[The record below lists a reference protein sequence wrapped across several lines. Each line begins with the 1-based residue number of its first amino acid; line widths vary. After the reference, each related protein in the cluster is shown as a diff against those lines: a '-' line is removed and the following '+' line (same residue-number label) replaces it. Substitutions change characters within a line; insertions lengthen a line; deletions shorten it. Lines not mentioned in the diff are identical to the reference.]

1 MEEKDTANR
10 IELFFKDKQ
19 MNYHRKLNNVWAYNR
34 HFKQEAPT
42 LLLNSHHDTV
52 APNQGWTL
60 DPFKPFEKDGKIY
73 GLGSNDAGGSLVSL
87 IAVFRYFYHRAD
99 LKFNLV
105 IAATA
110 EEENSGVNGIEAIFA
125 DLGKVD
131 FAIVGEPT
139 GMQMA
144 IAEKGLVVLDCVA
157 RGKSGHAARDN
168 GENAIIKAIQD
179 IQWFHSYRF
188 PKESETLGP
197 IRMTVTMIQAGVQH
211 NIIPDTCQ
219 FTVDIRTTDAYSN
232 EEIVEIVKRHVQSEV
247 TPRSTRLQPSKIEKD
262 HPLVQA
268 AQNLGIRLFGSPT
281 TSDQAVIPVPSVK
294 MGPGESERSHTAD
307 EFIYKQEIK
316 EGIEKYIEF
325 LEKLNEKL

>member
-1 MEEKDTANR
+1 MGNLNKIKQDAIELLKDLISIPSLSMEEKDTANR

-19 MNYHRKLNNVWAYNR
+19 MNYHRKLNNVWAYN
-34 HFKQEAPT
+34 
-42 LLLNSHHDTV
+42 
-52 APNQGWTL
+52 
-60 DPFKPFEKDGKIY
+60 
-73 GLGSNDAGGSLVSL
+73 AGGSLVSL

-247 TPRSTRLQPSKIEKD
+247 TP
-262 HPLVQA
+262 
-268 AQNLGIRLFGSPT
+268 GY
-281 TSDQAVIPVPSVK
+281 SVVWF
-294 MGPGESERSHTAD
+294 SNH
-307 EFIYKQEIK
+307 I
-316 EGIEKYIEF
+316 
-325 LEKLNEKL
+325 

>member
-1 MEEKDTANR
+1 MGNLNKIKQDAIELLKDLISIPSLSMEEKDTANR

-19 MNYHRKLNNVWAYNR
+19 MNYHRKLNN
-34 HFKQEAPT
+34 
-42 LLLNSHHDTV
+42 
-52 APNQGWTL
+52 
-60 DPFKPFEKDGKIY
+60 
-73 GLGSNDAGGSLVSL
+73 AGGSLVSL

-262 HPLVQA
+262 Q
-268 AQNLGIRLFGSPT
+268 GIRLFGSPT